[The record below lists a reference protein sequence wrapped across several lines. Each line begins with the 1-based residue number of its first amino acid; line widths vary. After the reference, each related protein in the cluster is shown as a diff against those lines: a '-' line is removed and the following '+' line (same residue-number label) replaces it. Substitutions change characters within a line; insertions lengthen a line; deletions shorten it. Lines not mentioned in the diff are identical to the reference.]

1 MFEFN
6 SFLMI
11 TVTLSWL
18 PLFMESAT
26 YISSFTEFPVR
37 ILSEQDLSVDII
49 QVLASGRE
57 GQ

>member
-1 MFEFN
+1 
-6 SFLMI
+6 
-11 TVTLSWL
+11 
-18 PLFMESAT
+18 MESAT

-57 GQ
+57 GQWEGGKILMFYI